1 MIVSINFLLFTGEPI
16 TWIIKLLSCD
26 ITGGIQALSVLNS
39 VVMEIADQENCIE
52 LMEAALYQILTWKE
66 DNDDLLLYSW

>member
-1 MIVSINFLLFTGEPI
+1 M
-16 TWIIKLLSCD
+16 LSCD

-39 VVMEIADQENCIE
+39 VVMEIGDLENCIE
-52 LMEAALYQILTWKE
+52 LMEAALSQILTWKE

>member
-1 MIVSINFLLFTGEPI
+1 
-16 TWIIKLLSCD
+16 LLSYD

-39 VVMEIADQENCIE
+39 VGMEIADQENCIE
-52 LMEAALYQILTWKE
+52 LMEAALSQILTWKE

>member
-1 MIVSINFLLFTGEPI
+1 MCQLIFTGEQL
-16 TWIIKLLSCD
+16 TWIIKLLSFD

-52 LMEAALYQILTWKE
+52 LMEAALSQILTWKE